1 MFNVN
6 FSGPFSECNLVR
18 EFNVE
23 DFFSSVGKVRDVKL
37 IVCNKTHRFKGIF
50 YVEFKIQG
58 NFFWWTQVSY
68 SSFTNSLKICT
79 NFVHSFWAGS
89 DEKKVAEFSACPKQ
103 DFYTHSCDVSGK
115 KFKPEVAVKVF
126 TS

>member
-1 MFNVN
+1 MFNVT

-58 NFFWWTQVSY
+58 NFW
-68 SSFTNSLKICT
+68 SFTNSLKICT